1 MPMLALRGTYRVV
14 GTRPDGDTLSFL
26 PQDPGFWCD
35 VPGRNRVKRNSRGG
49 GSVRMDAID
58 ALETHYKGVGPGEVH
73 QPLNL
78 GARAARDELLSWLG
92 FGSVLMDENEKVT
105 ASTPETVPGFILAS
119 GADTF
124 GRCIAL
130 VGRGDLPP
138 GLKDGRRTVVTT
150 DLLHQTANHRLLE
163 LGLVYPTFYS
173 RLPEELRADMAET
186 TRRARAAKAPGS
198 VWAEDVT
205 FGDGAR
211 IDDLASVT
219 EHQVIL
225 PKLFRRLADYIRL
238 FGPSLSCFPA
248 YLAGE
253 YEEFLV
259 SGQEDSLH
267 GLHHVIEIT
276 DNTIRMTR
284 PIEDITI
291 VEK

>member
-1 MPMLALRGTYRVV
+1 MLVIKGTYRIIN
-14 GTRPDGDTLSFL
+14 TRPDGDTVSFL

-35 VPGRNRVKRNSRGG
+35 VPGRNRVERNSRGG
-49 GSVRMDAID
+49 GTVRMDAID
-58 ALETHYKGVGPGEVH
+58 ALETHYKGVGPDEVH
-73 QPLNL
+73 QPLDL

-92 FGSVLMDENEKVT
+92 FGAVLLDEKEKVT

-119 GADTF
+119 GADIF

-138 GLKDGRRTVVTT
+138 DLKNGKRTIVTT
-150 DLLHQTANHRLLE
+150 DHLHQTANHRLLE

-173 RLPEELRADMAET
+173 KLPEELRDDMAET
-186 TRRARAAKAPGS
+186 TRQARAAKAPNS
-198 VWAEDVT
+198 VWAKDVT
-205 FGDGAR
+205 FEGGAK
-211 IDDLASVT
+211 IEKLNSIT

-253 YEEFLV
+253 YEEFRL
-259 SGQEDSLH
+259 SGQEKSLH
-267 GLHHVIEIT
+267 GLQHVLEIT